1 MADDNVPKPPNIGAG
16 STGTTPPAGNTSGGA
31 PSGGGGTGPPTG
43 AGGDTGVTGSTP
55 SHPPSVAP
63 PKAKNLTWQQTPR
76 GARMANAYD
85 ALHAAF
91 QSELPSVRH
100 QLQTLARRPFGG

>member
-1 MADDNVPKPPNIGAG
+1 MADDNVPKPPSIGAG
-16 STGTTPPAGNTSGGA
+16 STGTTPPDGNTSGGA

-43 AGGDTGVTGSTP
+43 AGGNTGVAGSTP

-63 PKAKNLTWQQTPR
+63 QPLRGKAWNEVPR
-76 GARMANAYD
+76 GARMINAYG
-85 ALHAAF
+85 ALHTAF
-91 QSELPSVRH
+91 QAELPSVRH